1 MEIPEWKTFTV
12 EDISV
17 GPHAHGFGR
26 TAEGNSYAFRVR
38 KSTMYVEVYRADVE
52 TEVPAPDDIVASARR
67 SVREIDL
74 TDERSI
80 VAVVRDAVSDPDSL
94 SAGPEDGMTVRA
106 VLSRLGAVIDG
117 L

>member
-1 MEIPEWKTFTV
+1 MEPPETPTFTV
-12 EDISV
+12 EDVSV

-38 KSTMYVEVYRADVE
+38 KSTLFVEVYRADAE
-52 TEVPAPDDIVASARR
+52 TDVPAPDDIIATARR
-67 SVREIDL
+67 SIREIDL

-80 VAVVRDAVSDPDSL
+80 VAVVRDAVSTPDSVVV
-94 SAGPEDGMTVRA
+94 GQEDGRTVRA